1 MAIIY
6 SYPKQTTPNDSDS
19 FVITDSSQSAP
30 NKNRTKS
37 LTVGDLGD
45 YIISSNNLIAGSGT
59 LNTIAMFTPDGQKI
73 GDSIITQS
81 ALGSSVTISGNAI
94 FTSGIQ
100 VANET
105 QTQELLVSTVSE
117 FNGECTFDDSIF
129 INGPL
134 YDQSGSTGA
143 AGQVLS
149 STSQGVAWI
158 AGDTNTTYDLT
169 GAVSGADDYKIVL
182 TGSDGTIDNVNFE
195 AGNGISLVDQGTNT
209 VSINAIN
216 SGTVTGTGT
225 PDSITVFKTASEVY
239 TPVNTTAIAGKSFL
253 QKISQTNATIELGA
267 STSFT
272 DLNEG
277 LEIYP
282 NTTHFTTRITPWL
295 EIFAYEDPSA
305 NPLNTYDSA
314 YDGSAFIVGKSNTI
328 GDANSSNLAIVGFN
342 NTLKGDKMMVIG
354 QTNVINGTNNT
365 GSLVVGVSNT
375 LPSTATLK
383 NSLIA
388 GQNLGVPAGI
398 TATIETSFIT
408 GRGNA
413 AQGSISRCI
422 MSGDDNDARGIEN
435 SFISGAR
442 NEIVN
447 GSNSSIVAGQ
457 NNQIGNGNSTNT
469 NNNFIAGENNNLGI
483 RSGTSNNKDSFI
495 LGRGNIVEGLLGGA
509 IGSGN
514 QVFSNTS
521 QGACYAIGQNNFIGN
536 QSSPLRNAVA
546 IGTQN
551 NVDNDYEI
559 QIGRGLDTV
568 NTLSNN
574 HVLIGRNNDQ
584 NTDYDLSGINCSL
597 VVGASTLGAAASR
610 RNGLVIT
617 NKTTGSNEGNVIL
630 PTVGK
635 YRNYASEAL
644 AIAGGVPLYGLY
656 RNGED
661 IKIRIT
667 P

>member
-6 SYPKQTTPNDSDS
+6 SYPKKTTPNAGDLL
-19 FVITDSSQSAP
+19 VITDSAQPAP

-37 LTVGDLGD
+37 LTLGDLATYVITSQSG
-45 YIISSNNLIAGSGT
+45 ITGGGT
-59 LNTIAMFTPDGQKI
+59 LNTVPLFTPDGQKI
-73 GDSIITQS
+73 GDSIMTFTTGPDKITVGGR
-81 ALGSSVTISGNAI
+81 LGVTGDLIVDNRSTFAGYARFDGEIRDAANLSG
-94 FTSGIQ
+94 T
-100 VANET
+100 
-105 QTQELLVSTVSE
+105 
-117 FNGECTFDDSIF
+117 
-129 INGPL
+129 
-134 YDQSGSTGA
+134 
-143 AGQVLS
+143 AGQVLT
-149 STSQGVAWI
+149 STGAGTVAW
-158 AGDTNTTYDLT
+158 A
-169 GAVSGADDYKIVL
+169 
-182 TGSDGTIDNVNFE
+182 SDG
-195 AGNGISLVDQGTNT
+195 G
-209 VSINAIN
+209 
-216 SGTVTGTGT
+216 GTVTGTGT
-225 PDSITVFKTASEVY
+225 PDSVTVFKTASEIY

-282 NTTHFTTRITPWL
+282 NTTHFTTRVTPWL

-305 NPLNTYDSA
+305 NPLNTYNSA
-314 YDGSAFIVGKSNTI
+314 YDGSAFVVGKSNTI
-328 GDANSSNLAIVGFN
+328 GDASSSNLAIVGFN
-342 NTLKGDKMMVIG
+342 NTLKGNKMMVVG
-354 QTNVINGTNNT
+354 QTNSVDGANNT
-365 GSLVVGVSNT
+365 GSLVVGVSN
-375 LPSTATLK
+375 SIATTGTIK

-388 GQNLGVPAGI
+388 GQNIGVPIGI
-398 TATIETSFIT
+398 TATIDTSFIT

-422 MSGDDNDARGIEN
+422 MGGDDNDARGIEN

-447 GSNSSIVAGQ
+447 GSNSAIAAGQ
-457 NNQIGNGNSTNT
+457 NNAIGNGNSTST

-483 RSGTSNNKDSFI
+483 LSGSTSNKDSFI
-495 LGRGNIVEGLLGGA
+495 FGRGNTVAGLIGGA
-509 IGSGN
+509 FGSGN
-514 QVFSNTS
+514 VVYSDTS
-521 QGACYAIGQNNFIGN
+521 AGTSFGIGQNNSVG
-536 QSSPLRNAVA
+536 SSSTRVRNAIA

-584 NTDYDLSGINCSL
+584 NTDYDLSSINCSL

-617 NKTTGSNEGNVIL
+617 NKSTGSNEGNVIL
-630 PTVGK
+630 PGVGK
-635 YRNYASEAL
+635 YRNYINEA
-644 AIAGGVPLYGLY
+644 AAKAGGVPLYGLY
-656 RNGED
+656 HTDGVVH
-661 IKIRIT
+661 IVYT